1 MTTQLKQKVEQVTKR
16 VAQFETLAKNYTN
29 TNVELLKFYEDTWL
43 QMHSERTKMMLA
55 KEEYFN

>member
-16 VAQFETLAKNYTN
+16 VVQFETLAKNYTN
-29 TNVELLKFYEDTWL
+29 TNVELLKFCEDTWL